1 MDNTSPKILTTL
13 QKEALDLLFSEEQF
27 SKIFYL
33 TGGTALSAFFL
44 NHRHSDDLDFFT
56 NAPDITFLF
65 PLLKKFEQG
74 GKLVIE
80 SRTPQYMRTRF
91 KGELKIDFVQDIPFR
106 VGIPFQHKR
115 WKIDAL
121 ENIALNKVSAI
132 QGRLDVKDYVD
143 LYFLLREDPEKIF
156 PWLKQARQKDGSI
169 EPFLWSR
176 IIGDVETFRI
186 LPRMIK
192 PFKMKDLVAFY
203 RNLRQRILERLK
215 PETG

>member
-1 MDNTSPKILTTL
+1 MDKTDPKILTSL
-13 QKEALDLLFSEEQF
+13 QKEALNLLFSEERF

-56 NAPDITFLF
+56 NAPDIDFLF
-65 PLLKKFEQG
+65 PLLKKFERQ

-80 SRTPQYMRTRF
+80 SRTPQYIRTRF
-91 KGELKIDFVQDIPFR
+91 RGELKTDFVQDVPFR
-106 VGIPFQHKR
+106 VGVPFSHR
-115 WKIDAL
+115 HWKIDTL
-121 ENIALNKVSAI
+121 ENITLNKVSAI

-143 LYFLLREDPEKIF
+143 LYFLLGDDPEKIF
-156 PWLKQARQKDGSI
+156 GWITQARQKDGSI

-192 PFKMKDLVAFY
+192 PLTLKELTAFY
-203 RNLRQRILERLK
+203 QDLRQRILLRLK
-215 PETG
+215 P